1 MGGEPAGD
9 GERPTGD
16 PDVVDRPY
24 ERRYVIRSKGA
35 VVGAAHYRRVRDR
48 VVFTHTEV
56 DPTAGGHGFGSQLVR
71 AALDDVRRQGL
82 EVVPLCPFVASFI
95 RHHPDYADLVDE
107 RHRQRTEAE
116 DTPTS

>member
-16 PDVVDRPY
+16 PDVVDLPS
-24 ERRYVIRSKGA
+24 EGRYVIRSGGA
-35 VVGAAHYRRVRDR
+35 VVGAAQYRRVKDR

-56 DPTAGGHGFGSQLVR
+56 DSTAGGHGFGSRLVR
-71 AALDDVRRQGL
+71 AALDDVRRQRL
-82 EVVPLCPFVASFI
+82 AVVPLCPFVASWI

-107 RHRQRTEAE
+107 RHRQRPEAE